1 MVKGCQRRV
10 LHVKNPEGG
19 LFEEAFFLLKDAGT
33 DGRIGASR
41 ADMVRE
47 ANRILSG
54 GEEPE
59 GRANRRRAAPL
70 FLLGALFGA
79 AVSSGAIF
87 LIFFI

>member
-19 LFEEAFFLLKDAGT
+19 LFEEAFFLLKDAGPEGKT
-33 DGRIGASR
+33 GATR

-47 ANRILSG
+47 ANRILAG
-54 GEEPE
+54 GEDPE
-59 GRANRRRAAPL
+59 ENAKGRRAAPL

-79 AVSSGAIF
+79 ALSCG
-87 LIFFI
+87 LIWLICFV